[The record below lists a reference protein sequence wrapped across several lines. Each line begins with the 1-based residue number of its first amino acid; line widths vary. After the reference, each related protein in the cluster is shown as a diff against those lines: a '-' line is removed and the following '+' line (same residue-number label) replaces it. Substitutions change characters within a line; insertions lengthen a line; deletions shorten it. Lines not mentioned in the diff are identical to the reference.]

1 MSRSVNIPIRR
12 PCLTTGKSAQADT
25 PIRPLPDQ
33 PEKVTVIDPTHPL
46 FRREFALVATTG
58 SAVNG
63 HAHVVYRGDAL
74 LKLPIRATSL
84 SAASPRLPAS
94 KLSPAAIRD
103 LIRLSLQAQANRP
116 AIIES
121 SAIEPVEDDVEP
133 APLSSHRGMEGEP

>member
-1 MSRSVNIPIRR
+1 MR
-12 PCLTTGKSAQADT
+12 TGFKSAQADT

-33 PEKVTVIDPTHPL
+33 PEKITVTDPAHPL
-46 FRREFALVATTG
+46 FRREFTLVATTG

-63 HAHVVYRGDAL
+63 HAHVVYHGDVL

-84 SAASPRLPAS
+84 TPASPHVPAS

-116 AIIES
+116 AIIGS

-133 APLSSHRGMEGEP
+133 APLSSHRGM